1 MAAGWALPA
10 HAGVLSLAMP
20 ETLASPGGMD
30 DPGIAFADLADL
42 DLAAQSAQDGF
53 EQAFNAALTSNI
65 LQSLGIAT
73 RLAGDVPKARVPSL
87 RDAFTAKM
95 PQTTRPDPSFAS
107 LINPKIG
114 SRETVAISVA
124 DKFVTEDK
132 QTTGIN
138 TDVQISHKAGAV
150 DAAFNLAGHQNFNV
164 ADPMAVSYDG
174 HALVAVGPVVQ
185 LGVTAHGTMGTT
197 SALTMAGSPQAAGPL
212 VHLNMIDSKVS
223 LSSDVGYDF
232 GLNTP
237 VNATPLR
244 PQVHVKMALK
254 LKL

>member
-1 MAAGWALPA
+1 MAAGWAWPA
-10 HAGVLSLAMP
+10 HAGVLTLALP
-20 ETLASPGGMD
+20 VTLASPDGMD
-30 DPGIAFADLADL
+30 DPAIAFADLADL
-42 DLAAQSAQDGF
+42 DLAAQTAQDGF

-65 LQSLGIAT
+65 LQSIGIAT
-73 RLAGDVPKARVPSL
+73 RLAGGVPKAHVPEL
-87 RDAFTAKM
+87 RDAFTAKS
-95 PQTTRPDPSFAS
+95 PQGFRPDPSFAT
-107 LINPKIG
+107 LANPKFG
-114 SRETVAISVA
+114 TRETIAVSVA

-138 TDVQISHKAGAV
+138 TDVQISHKAGVV
-150 DAAFNLAGHQNFNV
+150 DAAFNLAGRQNFNV
-164 ADPMAVSYDG
+164 ANPMAVSYDG

-185 LGVTAHGTMGTT
+185 LGVTAHGTMGTL
-197 SALTMAGSPQAAGPL
+197 SALTMANPQTAGPL

-237 VNATPLR
+237 VNTPATR